1 MAEKRKG
8 FGSTLLLIIGC
19 LLPLILL
26 FLFSGMGINI
36 SPWLFLLILVICPLV
51 LAKLIGTEAGEAPEP
66 EEVEQER
73 ALKKAIAKPEEVKE
87 MADLFSWDIFFLK
100 STAISGE
107 SVVFEGSLKARPDD
121 ALETLR
127 ERFKEKFGG
136 KYEVLLQQDHEDKPV
151 VVVVPSKLLPG
162 AQAAFSPSPLLNI
175 LLFAATLVTTTAVG
189 ASHHGADLL
198 SEPLRF
204 VEGLPY
210 ALGIMAVLGVHE
222 LGHYIAA
229 RRHGL
234 DTTLPFFIPVPF
246 GLGTFGA
253 IIQMRSLVK
262 DRKALFD
269 TGIAG
274 PLAGLAVA
282 LPILFI
288 GLRYSTFIPGDTGAG
303 MNVSSS
309 ALLAFLAKL
318 SVGEAVSAS
327 HTVVLHPLAFA
338 GWLGLMITALNLLP
352 IGQLDGGH
360 IGYALFGRKR
370 SEIIAHVAF
379 FAIVML
385 GIFVWTGW
393 LAWALIVFFLSGFKS
408 MPPMNDVAELDRK
421 RVVLGAFAFVL
432 LFLILS
438 PMPHA
443 FQKALGLHCPYV

>member
-19 LLPLILL
+19 LLPLIFL
-26 FLFSGMGINI
+26 FLLSGMGINI
-36 SPWLFLLILVICPLV
+36 SPWIFLLIFIICPLV
-51 LAKLIGTEAGEAPEP
+51 LAKLIGIEEEKKPETEDI
-66 EEVEQER
+66 EQER
-73 ALKKAIAKPEEVKE
+73 ALKEKAVRPEEAKE
-87 MADLFSWDIFFLK
+87 MSDLFSWDVFFLK
-100 STAISGE
+100 RTEISGE
-107 SVVFEGSLKARPDD
+107 SVIFEGSLKTKPES

-127 ERFKEKFGG
+127 KRFNEKFGK
-136 KYEVLLQQDHEDKPV
+136 KYEVLLQQDNDEKAV
-151 VVVVPSKLLPG
+151 VVAVPSKLLPTEQT
-162 AQAAFSPSPLLNI
+162 ASPSPILNI
-175 LLFAATLVTTTAVG
+175 ILFAATLVTTTAVG
-189 ASHHGADLL
+189 ASHHGVDLL
-198 SEPLRF
+198 AEPLRF

-253 IIQMRSLVK
+253 VIQMKSLVK
-262 DRKALFD
+262 NRKALFD

-318 SVGEAVSAS
+318 SVGEAASAS

-393 LAWALIVFFLSGFKS
+393 LAWALIIFFLSGFKS

-421 RVVLGAFAFVL
+421 RVVLGAFTFVL

>member
-1 MAEKRKG
+1 MAEKKKG

-26 FLFSGMGINI
+26 FLLSGMGIAI
-36 SPWLFLLILVICPLV
+36 SPWIFLLIFIICPLI
-51 LAKLIGTEAGEAPEP
+51 LAKLIGIEEEKETGTEEAR
-66 EEVEQER
+66 QEK
-73 ALKKAIAKPEEVKE
+73 ALKKGLVKPEEARE
-87 MADLFSWDIFFLK
+87 MSDLFSWDVFFLRR
-100 STAISGE
+100 TEISDDA
-107 SVVFEGSLKARPDD
+107 VIFEGSLKTKPEG

-127 ERFKEKFGG
+127 KRFHERFGK
-136 KYEVLLQQDHEDKPV
+136 KYEVLLQQDSEEKAV
-151 VVVVPSKLLPG
+151 VVAVPSKLLPE
-162 AQAAFSPSPLLNI
+162 AEAASPSPILNI
-175 LLFAATLVTTTAVG
+175 ILFAATLATTTAVG
-189 ASHHGADLL
+189 ASHHGVDLL
-198 SEPLRF
+198 AEPLRF

-229 RRHGL
+229 RRHGVNS
-234 DTTLPFFIPVPF
+234 TLPFFIPVPF

-253 IIQMRSLVK
+253 VIQMKSLVK
-262 DRKALFD
+262 NRRALFD

-282 LPILFI
+282 LPLLFFGI
-288 GLRYSTFIPGDTGAG
+288 RYSEFIPGDTGAG
-303 MNVSSS
+303 VSVSSS

-318 SVGEAVSAS
+318 SVGEAVSES
-327 HTVVLHPLAFA
+327 HTVVLHPVAFA

-370 SEIIAHVAF
+370 AEIIAHVAF

-408 MPPMNDVAELDRK
+408 MPPMDDVTELDRK
-421 RVVLGAFAFVL
+421 RVVLGAFAFVI